1 MQLTIE
7 NFKSIQK
14 VENFEFRPLNIMA
27 GINSSGKT
35 SLTQC
40 LLLLKQT
47 LTKDFSGILN
57 YNGEYVKA
65 ASPVDLVYEKK
76 ATDNFHIGL
85 AFLHDDLL
93 KTDSFG
99 ELRAYDD
106 RIDSLSLDVTLH
118 INNDISVASI
128 SLKTFDDSGESLE
141 EIKVNRLKS
150 GRYKGKYTISRKRKE
165 QGTLREEFKA
175 RQYYKVDF
183 INFFPMM
190 AERID
195 NVDKQELVSFP
206 LMKALRVGMA
216 QFLNHV
222 IYIGPLRV
230 APVPVLSLTADNFN
244 TVGQDGLYTR
254 FILHKYQ
261 SYEVSPGTTLLQATK
276 EWICNRLGLADD
288 ICVVRDGTN
297 SYRVRITIEGLEVEL
312 YQVGFGLSQVLPIV
326 VQGLMSQPGDYLI
339 VDSPEVH
346 MHPSVQGGLVDF
358 FSFLSKGDVNV
369 LIETHSDHIITRL
382 RRRIAEGELSPSY
395 LKLCFVTHG
404 QQGSNYQ
411 EVSIDQQGSFYGYLP
426 KGFYD
431 SQDEDFKEI
440 IKAKYHE

>member
-40 LLLLKQT
+40 LLLLRQT

-57 YNGEYVKA
+57 YNGEFVKA
-65 ASPVDLVYEKK
+65 ASPIDLVYERR

-85 AFLHDDLL
+85 AFSHDDLL
-93 KTDSFG
+93 KTDSFR
-99 ELRAYDD
+99 ELRDYDN
-106 RIDSLSLDVTLH
+106 RIVSLSLDVTLH
-118 INNDISVASI
+118 INDKISVARI
-128 SLKTFDDSGESLE
+128 SLKTFDDSGESLD
-141 EIKVNRLKS
+141 EIKVNQLKS
-150 GRYKGKYTISRKRKE
+150 GIYKGRYTISWKSKKQEKVIDLFNAKQR
-165 QGTLREEFKA
+165 
-175 RQYYKVDF
+175 YKVDF
-183 INFFPMM
+183 MNFFPMM
-190 AERID
+190 AERIN
-195 NVDKQELVSFP
+195 NVDKQELVSFH

-216 QFLNHV
+216 HFLSHV

-261 SYEVSPGTTLLQATK
+261 SYEVLPGTTLLQAVK
-276 EWICNRLGLADD
+276 EWICNRLGLAED
-288 ICVVRDGTN
+288 IRVVRDGTN

-326 VQGLMSQPGDYLI
+326 VQGLMTQPGDYLI

-346 MHPSVQGGLVDF
+346 MHPSVQSGLVDF
-358 FSFLSKGDVNV
+358 FSFLSKRGVYV

-382 RRRIAEGELSPSY
+382 RRRIAEGELIPSK

-404 QQGSNYQ
+404 RLGSNYQ